1 MRYTRR
7 IEVGTYEDKIGF
19 TLYFDNDTKEHFLF
33 SPVVAEALAKKL
45 LGVVE
50 EVAQFERM
58 FEEKKPTGDGVS
70 ASDVGGIT
78 IV

>member
-1 MRYTRR
+1 MRHTRR
-7 IEVGTYEDKIGF
+7 IEVGTYENKIGF
-19 TLYFDNDTKEHFLF
+19 TLYFDNDEKEHFLF
-33 SPVVAEALAKKL
+33 APAIAEALARKL

-58 FEEKKPTGDGVS
+58 FEEKRPPGDGVS